1 MVPGKAA
8 GFSLDPAIERDSRPL
23 MWLGLCELRVQNDR
37 RWPWLLLVPQRPG
50 IEEIHDLTPLDQAM
64 LSFETTMVAKAL
76 KEATRCHKINIA
88 ALGNKVPQLHVH
100 IIARNP
106 GIRQSV
112 LGQQLMIKRA
122 HMTKL
127 VRSLEDRGLVTRRV
141 PEDDRR
147 AVELT
152 VSPEAE
158 TRLGNSEAWFFD
170 FESRIGEPL
179 SDVEVQQLNALL
191 RKFLGLAQGPQTLP
205 GDHP

>member
-106 GIRQSV
+106 DDTGWPGPV
-112 LGQQLMIKRA
+112 WGLGPAEPWRVEDFHAFVASIK
-122 HMTKL
+122 
-127 VRSLEDRGLVTRRV
+127 E
-141 PEDDRR
+141 
-147 AVELT
+147 
-152 VSPEAE
+152 
-158 TRLGNSEAWFFD
+158 RL
-170 FESRIGEPL
+170 
-179 SDVEVQQLNALL
+179 
-191 RKFLGLAQGPQTLP
+191 
-205 GDHP
+205 